1 MILNRS
7 LSVNHQGFTLIEIIA
22 SLVIMGL
29 IALFGTSL
37 LTNAVQGYTAA
48 RNADE
53 VAQKAQMALQRMTIE
68 FSTVD
73 PDPTQTTGTAT
84 TITYV
89 ARFNGTNETH
99 IISQSGNQI
108 LYTQGGT
115 PYPLLDGVAPGS
127 LQFRYYTS
135 YSAAAATSSSAA
147 TNIIGVTF
155 NMIGDD
161 SSVGMSQTYSTR
173 VKVNKTQ

>member
-1 MILNRS
+1 MMPNHS
-7 LSVNHQGFTLIEIIA
+7 LPVSRQGFTLIEIIA
-22 SLVIMGL
+22 SLIILGL
-29 IALFGTSL
+29 IALFGTSML
-37 LTNAVQGYTAA
+37 SNAVQGYTAA

-68 FSTVD
+68 FSTIA
-73 PDPTQTTGTAT
+73 PSQTTGAAT

-89 ARFNGTNETH
+89 ARFDGTTETH
-99 IISQSGNQI
+99 VISQSGNQI

-115 PYPLLDGVAPGS
+115 AYPLLDGVAPGS

-147 TNIIGVTF
+147 TSIIGITF
-155 NMIGDD
+155 NMVGDD
-161 SSVGMSQTYSTR
+161 STVGMSQTYSTR
-173 VKVNKTQ
+173 VTINKTQ

>member
-1 MILNRS
+1 MMPNRS
-7 LSVNHQGFTLIEIIA
+7 LPVNHQGFTLIEIIA
-22 SLVIMGL
+22 SLIILGL
-29 IALFGTSL
+29 IALFGTSM

-53 VAQKAQMALQRMTIE
+53 VAQKAQMALQRMMVE
-68 FSTVD
+68 FSAID
-73 PDPTQTTGTAT
+73 PNQTTGTAT
-84 TITYV
+84 SVNYT
-89 ARFNGTNETH
+89 ASFSSTNETH
-99 IISQSGNQI
+99 VISQSGNQI
-108 LYTQGGT
+108 LYTQDGT
-115 PYPLLDGVAPGS
+115 AYPLLDGVAPGS

-135 YSAAAATSSSAA
+135 YSATAATSFSITS
-147 TNIIGVTF
+147 TLIGITF

>member
-1 MILNRS
+1 MARKRMMS
-7 LSVNHQGFTLIEIIA
+7 FGRQGFTLIEIIA

-29 IALFGTSL
+29 IALFGTSM

-68 FSTVD
+68 FSTIA
-73 PDPTQTTGTAT
+73 PSQTTGAAT

-89 ARFNGTNETH
+89 ARFNDTNETH
-99 IISQSGNQI
+99 VISQSGNQI
-108 LYTQGGT
+108 LYTQDGT
-115 PYPLLDGVAPGS
+115 AYPLLDGVAPGS

-135 YSAAAATSSSAA
+135 YSTTAATSSSAA
-147 TNIIGVTF
+147 TNIIGITF
-155 NMIGDD
+155 NMVGDD

-173 VKVNKTQ
+173 VKIDKTQ

>member
-1 MILNRS
+1 MKLKRS
-7 LSVNHQGFTLIEIIA
+7 LPASRQGFTLIEIIA
-22 SLVIMGL
+22 SLIILGL
-29 IALFGTSL
+29 IALFGTSML
-37 LTNAVQGYTAA
+37 SNAVQGYTAA

-53 VAQKAQMALQRMTIE
+53 VAQKAQMALQRMTVE

-73 PDPTQTTGTAT
+73 PSLAQLTGAAT

-89 ARFNGTNETH
+89 ARFDGTNETH
-99 IISQSGNQI
+99 VISQSGNQI

-115 PYPLLDGVAPGS
+115 AYPLLDGVAPGS

-147 TNIIGVTF
+147 TNIIGITF
-155 NMIGDD
+155 NMVGDD
-161 SSVGMSQTYSTR
+161 STVGMSQTYSTR